1 VPIWVNAQEIEALLT
16 MEDAIAAVEEGFR
29 QLALGDVML
38 PQRLGIGLAQ
48 YGGWGAAMPAYV
60 GGTIDG
66 LGLKLVTL
74 YPNNPDRYG
83 LAAIQATLLLL
94 APRTGQLLAVM
105 DAAALTALRTG
116 AASGVAT
123 RYLARADA
131 TTAAIFGAGV
141 QGRAQLAALC
151 AVRPIR
157 QAWVLDRRPEAAVAF
172 AAEMSRRL
180 GLEIEPAEDIQAA
193 VEAAHVIV
201 TATTSHEPLFDGR
214 WLRPG
219 VHINGV
225 GSHSPG
231 ACELDTVT
239 IQRAKVVADQTSA
252 CLAEAGDLII
262 PLRAGAIAE
271 AHIAAQLGEVIVG
284 LKPGRTTEDEIT
296 LFKSVGL
303 AIQDIAV
310 AVQVYRH
317 ALAVGRGQPLLN
329 E

>member
-1 VPIWVNAQEIEALLT
+1 MPIWLNAHEIEALLT

-29 QLALGDVML
+29 QLALGNVLL
-38 PQRLGIGLAQ
+38 PQRLRVSLAL

-74 YPNNPDRYG
+74 YANNPDRHG

-94 APRTGQLLAVM
+94 DPRTGQLLAVM
-105 DAAALTALRTG
+105 DAAELTALRTG

-141 QGRAQLAALC
+141 QGRAQLAAIC

-157 QAWVLDRRPEAAVAF
+157 QAWVLDRRPEAAAAF
-172 AAEMSRRL
+172 AVEMSSRL
-180 GLEIEPAEDIQAA
+180 GLKVEPAQDVQAA
-193 VEAAHVIV
+193 VAAADVIV

-225 GSHSPG
+225 GSHSP
-231 ACELDTVT
+231 AARELDTVT

-252 CLAEAGDLII
+252 CLAETGDLILPI
-262 PLRAGAIAE
+262 REGALTE
-271 AHIAAQLGEVIVG
+271 THVHAQLGEIIAG
-284 LKPGRTTEDEIT
+284 LRPGRTADDEIT

-303 AIQDIAV
+303 AIQDVAAAV
-310 AVQVYRH
+310 AVYRK
-317 ALAVGRGQPLLN
+317 AQAAGRGQMLLV
-329 E
+329 

>member
-1 VPIWVNAQEIEALLT
+1 MPIWLNAQEIEALLT

-29 QLALGDVML
+29 QLALGNVLL
-38 PQRLGIGLAQ
+38 PQRLGVSVTQ

-74 YPNNPDRYG
+74 YTTNPDRHG

-94 APRTGQLLAVM
+94 DPHTGQLQAVM

-131 TTAAIFGAGV
+131 ATATIFGAGV
-141 QGRAQLAALC
+141 QGRTQLAAIC

-157 QAWVLDRRPEAAVAF
+157 RAWVLDSRPEAAAAF
-172 AAEMSRRL
+172 AAVMSRSL
-180 GLEIEPAEDIQAA
+180 GLEVEPTDDTRVA
-193 VEAAHVIV
+193 VEVADVIV
-201 TATTSHEPLFDGR
+201 AATTSREPLFDGR
-214 WLRPG
+214 WLHPG

-231 ACELDTVT
+231 ARELDTAT
-239 IQRAKVVADQTSA
+239 IQRALVVADQTSA
-252 CLAEAGDLII
+252 CLAEAGDLIVPI
-262 PLRAGAIAE
+262 REGAFTE
-271 AHIAAQLGEVIVG
+271 AQVHAQLGEIVAG
-284 LKPGRTTEDEIT
+284 LRPGRTRDDEIT

-303 AIQDIAV
+303 AIQEV
-310 AVQVYRH
+310 AAAMADLRKAQ
-317 ALAVGRGQPLLN
+317 ATGRGQTLQA
-329 E
+329 